1 MDGEVEDMESSD
13 DEQMNGCKQP
23 STSIAASLT
32 QEGTK
37 SVKMRLLDRLAE
49 ILCYKKVAHYVT
61 CTAMQETDDEVNI
74 LALRNAA
81 WSGKDIELLEEVSRQ
96 LEIVAT
102 KGMMGMCIGE
112 YQLVPSSLIYNQY
125 CQNPLT

>member
-1 MDGEVEDMESSD
+1 
-13 DEQMNGCKQP
+13 
-23 STSIAASLT
+23 
-32 QEGTK
+32 
-37 SVKMRLLDRLAE
+37 
-49 ILCYKKVAHYVT
+49 
-61 CTAMQETDDEVNI
+61 MQETDDEVNI